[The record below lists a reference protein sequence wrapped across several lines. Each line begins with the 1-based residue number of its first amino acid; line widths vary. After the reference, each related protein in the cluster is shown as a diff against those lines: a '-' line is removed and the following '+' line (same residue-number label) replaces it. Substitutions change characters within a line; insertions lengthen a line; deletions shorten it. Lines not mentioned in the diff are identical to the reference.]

1 MGKTNGICMMR
12 TTHKEPYKTAKRNN
26 KKEKKKSIL
35 NSKSSLIYWT
45 LPVAISSHFLS
56 SFEIL

>member
-1 MGKTNGICMMR
+1 MGKTNGIRMMR
-12 TTHKEPYKTAKRNN
+12 TTHKEPYETAKRNN
-26 KKEKKKSIL
+26 KKEKKSIF